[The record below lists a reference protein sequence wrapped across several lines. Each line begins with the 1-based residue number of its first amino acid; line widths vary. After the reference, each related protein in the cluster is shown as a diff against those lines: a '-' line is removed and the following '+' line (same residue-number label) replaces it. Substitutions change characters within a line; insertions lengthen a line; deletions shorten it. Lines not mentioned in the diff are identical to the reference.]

1 MRDKLIIF
9 DLDGVLIES
18 RDIHYYSLNDALKN
32 VDKKYIISREE
43 HLSMYDGLNTT
54 KKLEM
59 LSEKKGLSKSY
70 FNQIW
75 KDKQKETFK
84 YIKQISKNVDL
95 IKLFSEI
102 KNKDWKIAVAS
113 NSIRETVK
121 LSLLSLGILEF
132 VDYYISNEDV
142 KRTKPYPEMYWKCMT
157 ELNVIPK
164 NTIIVEDSHIGRQGA
179 IDSGAHLL
187 PIENANDLTFFKV
200 MNKLNEIENNNDYNN
215 IPWRDNKL
223 NVLIPM
229 AGAGS
234 RFAQA
239 GYTFPKPL
247 IEVRGKPM
255 IQLVVENLNIQANY
269 IFLVQKEHYDKY
281 NLKYLLNLIAP
292 NCQIVQ
298 VDGVTQGAACTTL
311 LAKEFINNQ
320 KL

>member
-157 ELNVIPK
+157 ELNCLPSE
-164 NTIIVEDSHIGRQGA
+164 TIIIEDSHIGRKGA
-179 IDSGAHLL
+179 LDSGANLL
-187 PIENANDLTFFKV
+187 A
-200 MNKLNEIENNNDYNN
+200 
-215 IPWRDNKL
+215 
-223 NVLIPM
+223 
-229 AGAGS
+229 
-234 RFAQA
+234 
-239 GYTFPKPL
+239 
-247 IEVRGKPM
+247 
-255 IQLVVENLNIQANY
+255 VENTKDVSLHKI
-269 IFLVQKEHYDKY
+269 K
-281 NLKYLLNLIAP
+281 LKNG
-292 NCQIVQ
+292 N
-298 VDGVTQGAACTTL
+298 
-311 LAKEFINNQ
+311 
-320 KL
+320 